1 MKKTIIFLSRKS
13 LFLDFSKECF
23 KAEGHDFFDFET
35 ISEFENQLTDLKPH
49 LFLVDIDNTTLED
62 AEALKEFNRVI
73 ENNGG
78 YQTMIKLDD
87 GLKAS
92 VDVFKT

>member
-1 MKKTIIFLSRKS
+1 MEKIN
-13 LFLDFSKECF
+13 
-23 KAEGHDFFDFET
+23 
-35 ISEFENQLTDLKPH
+35 SE
-49 LFLVDIDNTTLED
+49 I
-62 AEALKEFNRVI
+62 LKEFNRVI

-92 VDVFKT
+92 VDVFKTDSIKYNLSEKLW

>member
-1 MKKTIIFLSRKS
+1 MEKIN
-13 LFLDFSKECF
+13 
-23 KAEGHDFFDFET
+23 
-35 ISEFENQLTDLKPH
+35 SE
-49 LFLVDIDNTTLED
+49 I
-62 AEALKEFNRVI
+62 LKEFNRVI

-92 VDVFKT
+92 VDVFKTDSIKYNLSEKLKISFDPKRILNPGKMYSGI